1 MPSRITTNIG
11 VRIKNEH
18 LEAIDQ
24 MVEWGAF
31 PDRSSAVRAF
41 VAPAFEMCFVAMT
54 TKSKMKAIGARMQAE
69 ADLMIAINKILKKAE
84 VQDVISFE
92 DLDVSVT

>member
-1 MPSRITTNIG
+1 
-11 VRIKNEH
+11 
-18 LEAIDQ
+18 